1 MSPGMRIT
9 TAKTVDEYIALAP
22 MDMQRALKDLRK
34 AIREAAPEA
43 EEGISYHMPSYRYHG
58 WLVFFGAYKEHL
70 SLFAV
75 GEANLKKFRGELRP
89 FEISGQTIHFTPE
102 KPLPAAHVKR
112 IVKARMKE
120 NELRAKLRK
129 NWAT

>member
-1 MSPGMRIT
+1 MAPATMLT
-9 TAKTVDEYIALAP
+9 KAKTVDEYIAMAP
-22 MDMQRALKDLRK
+22 KEMRKALKDIRR

-43 EEGISYHMPSYRYHG
+43 EEKIGYHMPAYKYHG
-58 WLVFFGAYKEHL
+58 WLVFFATYKEHL

-75 GEANLKKFRGELRP
+75 GESNLKKFSGKLKP

-102 KPLPAAHVKR
+102 RPLPPSLVKQ

-120 NELRAKLRK
+120 NESRAKRK
-129 NWAT
+129 K

>member
-1 MSPGMRIT
+1 MASGMRVT

-22 MDMQRALKDLRK
+22 KDKQKALKDIRK

-43 EEGISYHMPSYRYHG
+43 DERISYHMPAYKYHG
-58 WLVFFGAYKEHL
+58 WLVFFGAYKDHL

-75 GEANLKKFRGELRP
+75 GESNLKRFRSKLRP
-89 FEISGQTIHFTPE
+89 FEISGQTIHFTSQ
-102 KPLPAAHVKR
+102 KPLPATLVKQ

-120 NELRAKLRK
+120 NESRAKLKRNHSK
-129 NWAT
+129 